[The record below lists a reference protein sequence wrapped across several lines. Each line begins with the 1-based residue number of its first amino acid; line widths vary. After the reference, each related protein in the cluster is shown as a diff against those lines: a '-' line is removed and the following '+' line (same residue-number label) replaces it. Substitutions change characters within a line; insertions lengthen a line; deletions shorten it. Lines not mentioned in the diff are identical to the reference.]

1 MISIKYKGGW
11 LRFKTIEEL
20 SEITGWS
27 FDRITFA
34 LRTKTSILGVE
45 IVYGEIKRVKEPKPT
60 PTPKLKSSEKQV
72 SYLELKNELRLVNK
86 RRLRADRVIK
96 RYEESWF
103 PGRIE
108 TNEIKHAR
116 HESARLLLE
125 MEKIRRA
132 IDHYKR
138 YEQRKKS
145 SRQRV

>member
-1 MISIKYKGGW
+1 MISIKYKSGW

-20 SEITGWS
+20 SAITGWS

-34 LRTKTSILGVE
+34 LRTKTSIMGVE
-45 IVYGEIKRVKEPKPT
+45 LSYGEARQEQKPMPKPESKPVDT
-60 PTPKLKSSEKQV
+60 EKKV
-72 SYLELKNELRLVNK
+72 SYQELKNQLRLVNK

-96 RYEESWF
+96 RYEDSWF

-116 HESARLLLE
+116 NESARLLLE

-138 YEQRKKS
+138 YEQRRKP
-145 SRQRV
+145 RNRML

>member
-45 IVYGEIKRVKEPKPT
+45 VVYGETKQAE
-60 PTPKLKSSEKQV
+60 TPKLEPAPRPKSNEKQI

-132 IDHYKR
+132 IDNYKR
-138 YEQRKKS
+138 YEQRKKT
-145 SRQRV
+145 SRQEV